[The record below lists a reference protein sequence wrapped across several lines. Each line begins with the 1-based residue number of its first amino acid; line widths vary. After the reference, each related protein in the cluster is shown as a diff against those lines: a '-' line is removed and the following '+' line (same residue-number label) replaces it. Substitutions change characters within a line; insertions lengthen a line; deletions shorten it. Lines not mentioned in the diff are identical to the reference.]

1 MRTLRSIFALTLAI
15 ALLLTG
21 CTQRPQT
28 SAKEVDIAK
37 LADDMLASLTIDD
50 DMMELNKD
58 TIVNLYEYDAESI
71 DTFKVY
77 ASATMST
84 ANEVAVFKAANS
96 EGVEYIEEMLS
107 LRIQTQKFNYE
118 NYVPAEMAKIE
129 NAQILKNGLYVAMI
143 VNDDPAP
150 AKTIFEKAFN

>member
-1 MRTLRSIFALTLAI
+1 MRTLKSIFALTLAM

-21 CTQRPQT
+21 CTRPQT
-28 SAKEVDIAK
+28 TTKDVDVAK

-50 DMMELNKD
+50 EMMELNQD

-71 DTFKVY
+71 AAFKVY

-96 EGVEYIEEMLS
+96 EGVEYIQEMLS

-118 NYVPAEMAKIE
+118 NYVPAEMSKIE

-150 AKTIFEKAFN
+150 AKAIFEKAFK